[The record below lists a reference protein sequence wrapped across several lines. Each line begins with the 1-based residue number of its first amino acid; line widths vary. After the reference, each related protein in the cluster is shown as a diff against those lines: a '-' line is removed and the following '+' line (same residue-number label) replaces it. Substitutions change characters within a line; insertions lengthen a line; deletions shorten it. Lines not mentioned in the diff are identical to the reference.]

1 VFFDAD
7 YREVAIL
14 RDGTPVVLRLVRP
27 DDKERFR
34 RGFERMSPHSRYL
47 RFFTPKPALTDEE
60 LRYLTEVDQ
69 VRHLAIGASTLDGV
83 DGLGVA
89 RLIQLDGEP
98 GASEAAIA
106 VVDDM
111 HGKGLGSLLFMRLV
125 AAARERGVERVRCEV
140 LGSNSSMQQ
149 FLQGA
154 LPERTVKVDSG
165 VVTVEMQLPGVDPA
179 QPAAEPPRESGMYEL
194 LRMAAR
200 GLVKTRAV
208 VARLMGGGD
217 DTLDGPTDDTGG

>member
-7 YREVAIL
+7 YREVATL
-14 RDGTPVVLRLVRP
+14 RDGTAVELRLVRP
-27 DDKERFR
+27 EDKALMR

-47 RFFTPKPALTDEE
+47 RFFTPKPALTDDE
-60 LRYLTEVDQ
+60 LRYLTEIDQ
-69 VRHLAIGASTLDGV
+69 VRHVAIGAATLDGQ

-89 RLIQLDGEP
+89 RLVQLDGEP

-149 FLQGA
+149 FLQDA
-154 LPERTVKVDSG
+154 LPERTIKVDSG
-165 VVTVEMQLPGVDPA
+165 VVTVDMTLPGIGPA

-200 GLVKTRAV
+200 GVVKTRAV
-208 VARLMGGGD
+208 VARMMGAGGD
-217 DTLDGPTDDTGG
+217 HDDRSEG